1 MYFDFVHY
9 ILQLKF
15 FFLILESVLSSRRI
29 VIIAAIHSHTHK
41 SQAQELYRRF
51 RSGFRFSTVV
61 ASLSS
66 ARTVL
71 PVLLNCSHTFRCN
84 YSTIHI
90 YIHIM
95 CYIYIYSCESAAIS
109 CDFSCVLKVLLCV
122 FDFPLCFWFYL
133 CSNLFKT
140 FCSTIFV
147 CTQCTKFCV
156 QFPAIFQM
164 LYKKSPIR
172 VFCTFFRKSFCSTS
186 VALLAPLAPCPCP
199 ISWRLSVSLSL

>member
-51 RSGFRFSTVV
+51 RSGFRLSTVV
-61 ASLSS
+61 ASFSS

-95 CYIYIYSCESAAIS
+95 CYIYIL
-109 CDFSCVLKVLLCV
+109 VKVLQLVAILVVFSKYYSVSLISLYV
-122 FDFPLCFWFYL
+122 FDFIFVLICLKLFVVRFLCVLNVPNFASNFL
-133 CSNLFKT
+133 PSFKCCTKKARSEFFVHFSANLFVQLQLR
-140 FCSTIFV
+140 CS
-147 CTQCTKFCV
+147 
-156 QFPAIFQM
+156 
-164 LYKKSPIR
+164 LH
-172 VFCTFFRKSFCSTS
+172 
-186 VALLAPLAPCPCP
+186 
-199 ISWRLSVSLSL
+199 